1 MKFFRSDN
9 DDTEDDEEL
18 NDDDEINTSPADT
31 LSNFW
36 AKKHNETEKLRPAV
50 RENERSRS
58 DFIGLH
64 SYQHMN
70 QREDNRM
77 VKTGDT
83 GMVTVSP
90 GRYNQHLNLLS
101 HTAAKHRI
109 AVKPKRNYSKS
120 RKKKVQPNNISGQCE
135 DLNIVATVN
144 KLCGEENSSPKQN
157 SFMFNHNSNLH
168 DLNTRKSNCDIT
180 FQKSSQKKHEHEKL
194 SNFLHRF
201 IGSKK
206 SVTKQPDQ
214 RNEAVVLQSN
224 KSSGNQNSETKL
236 QPPKGRTRKKP
247 LAPPPPPTYAK
258 PKLDTMNVKT
268 INIAAGLLASI
279 QNCYKKLNN
288 YYFVDLK
295 EPVVFNSPTLFSNLS
310 SHNEQQN
317 IILKRNASLG
327 CLVSLE
333 ESHEKFHSSIQ
344 NWNLA
349 NEGFVKSLVSLP
361 DSHPHHQH
369 HQHPTD
375 QCHDSYLSQDSL
387 ISMSSLLGGDSM
399 VDEPDYMEETSLII
413 TNNLPI
419 SQLSLPQ
426 VIHLQMTQFSMNLKC
441 YPSTY
446 HCIYKLISRIQ
457 FAHFISIITI

>member
-1 MKFFRSDN
+1 M
-9 DDTEDDEEL
+9 
-18 NDDDEINTSPADT
+18 
-31 LSNFW
+31 
-36 AKKHNETEKLRPAV
+36 
-50 RENERSRS
+50 
-58 DFIGLH
+58 
-64 SYQHMN
+64 
-70 QREDNRM
+70 
-77 VKTGDT
+77 
-83 GMVTVSP
+83 
-90 GRYNQHLNLLS
+90 
-101 HTAAKHRI
+101 
-109 AVKPKRNYSKS
+109 
-120 RKKKVQPNNISGQCE
+120 
-135 DLNIVATVN
+135 
-144 KLCGEENSSPKQN
+144 
-157 SFMFNHNSNLH
+157 
-168 DLNTRKSNCDIT
+168 
-180 FQKSSQKKHEHEKL
+180 
-194 SNFLHRF
+194 
-201 IGSKK
+201 
-206 SVTKQPDQ
+206 
-214 RNEAVVLQSN
+214 
-224 KSSGNQNSETKL
+224 
-236 QPPKGRTRKKP
+236 
-247 LAPPPPPTYAK
+247 
-258 PKLDTMNVKT
+258 
-268 INIAAGLLASI
+268 
-279 QNCYKKLNN
+279 
-288 YYFVDLK
+288 
-295 EPVVFNSPTLFSNLS
+295 FNSPTLFSNLS

-426 VIHLQMTQFSMNLKC
+426 VIHLRMTQFSVNLKC

-457 FAHFISIITI
+457 FANFISNITI